1 MQIKT
6 TEKRKL
12 RENVFIRYTSI
23 KLVILSKYGFV
34 CMNDTKQK
42 NNRQSHLLLLK
53 MMLVTFSSSAKESGP
68 IWCISFPVMKTV
80 LAYPGTLCGTASRSL
95 ETHFTVRVTAKHSQ
109 PEGHSEHRCGVQRR
123 TPRNTRSAK
132 THISEVKPI
141 KENDTKKPQNKTK

>member
-68 IWCISFPVMKTV
+68 I
-80 LAYPGTLCGTASRSL
+80 
-95 ETHFTVRVTAKHSQ
+95 
-109 PEGHSEHRCGVQRR
+109 
-123 TPRNTRSAK
+123 
-132 THISEVKPI
+132 
-141 KENDTKKPQNKTK
+141 